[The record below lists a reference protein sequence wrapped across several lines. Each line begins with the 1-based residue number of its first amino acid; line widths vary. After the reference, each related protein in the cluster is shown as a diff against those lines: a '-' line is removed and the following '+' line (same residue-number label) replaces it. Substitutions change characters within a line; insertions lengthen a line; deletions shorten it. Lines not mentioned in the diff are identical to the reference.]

1 MVKNIHKLNVWGM
14 RIQREDC
21 IFTNQ
26 RREQKKEELYG
37 YGKRRHFVEDY
48 PNKPTP
54 NDMKRRCKAK
64 ALTTIRI

>member
-37 YGKRRHFVEDY
+37 YGKRRHFVEV
-48 PNKPTP
+48 
-54 NDMKRRCKAK
+54 R
-64 ALTTIRI
+64 ALRGGE